1 MKRGDRKPIFHVA
14 GGILS
19 GTLDELQLAEG
30 FVGVL
35 SAKEHGNGRISRAPG
50 EGAAAGEEKADRSG
64 EHIDDGGG
72 FGDEVCDFH
81 GAPFVQ

>member
-19 GTLDELQLAEG
+19 GTLDELQLVEG

-35 SAKEHGNGRISRAPG
+35 SAKKHGYGRVCRAPV
-50 EGAAAGEEKADRSG
+50 EGAAAGEEKADRSRD
-64 EHIDDGGG
+64 HIDDRSG
-72 FGDEVCDFH
+72 FG
-81 GAPFVQ
+81 G